1 MKKKT
6 TKMRG
11 MRMSEATYRAIVQA
25 AKARDYVAKLNGSP

>member
-11 MRMSEATYRAIVQA
+11 MRLSEATCHPRFKTTAI
-25 AKARDYVAKLNGSP
+25 SPVM